1 MSDLARVYEEL
12 ADLEDQ
18 RGAAQNRDRFLILA
32 ADAARADGAAARA
45 EELRARLLQYNPH
58 HLLKPYP
65 SLADAL
71 RSPDVQ
77 SYVADLRH
85 TYPPKE
91 AERLLE
97 SMRAGGPGPEEPE
110 KFPAPAIDEQTVD
123 ETPAPPEPEPE
134 EAEEPEP
141 EIYPLR
147 GVAPPREAPPP
158 KLRAAVPPP
167 PPVEEG
173 DVFPLPSRK
182 HVPAE
187 RSESTAVSAWV
198 STILSAVVL
207 GAAVGLGVYTFGR
220 PFLQR

>member
-1 MSDLARVYEEL
+1 MADSADIYEQL
-12 ADLEDQ
+12 ADLEEQ

-45 EELRARLLQYNPH
+45 EELRARLLQHNPH

-85 TYPPKE
+85 TYPPEE
-91 AERLLE
+91 AERLLQ
-97 SMRAGGPGPEEPE
+97 SMRDGGPGPEEHE
-110 KFPAPAIDEQTVD
+110 KFPAPALDEQTVD
-123 ETPAPPEPEPE
+123 ETPSPPEAEP
-134 EAEEPEP
+134 EEPEP

-147 GVAPPREAPPP
+147 GAAPPPREAPPTKP
-158 KLRAAVPPP
+158 RAAVPPP
-167 PPVEEG
+167 PPAEAG

-187 RSESTAVSAWV
+187 RSEGTAVSAWV
-198 STILSAVVL
+198 STILSALVL